1 MQASRQV
8 HPQPEPSSETVLSPL
23 DDKMDVRGNGVRDR
37 RVNPEKFN
45 TMTKASDRQIQDK
58 VISMDAS
65 LDDLVPAL
73 PSDHKHDVPTSS
85 LAGSGVDDDTGN
97 ELNPELLTA
106 LANVAHKNESVD
118 SRRAGEYCLG
128 GRFSCGST
136 E

>member
-58 VISMDAS
+58 VLRKRQSQVIVHG
-65 LDDLVPAL
+65 LEPI
-73 PSDHKHDVPTSS
+73 
-85 LAGSGVDDDTGN
+85 
-97 ELNPELLTA
+97 
-106 LANVAHKNESVD
+106 
-118 SRRAGEYCLG
+118 
-128 GRFSCGST
+128 
-136 E
+136 